1 MKKYLSFLL
10 CFLLVVTC
18 MVVMPAAAEPEE
30 TDIFAERIADG
41 GFESASDGAQLIS
54 GVWDKRG
61 TATAEVTSAD
71 AHSGTMSALLKPG
84 GSTTAGGTEGLL
96 AKSAITVT
104 EEDFGDYFLVEA
116 YMKAAS
122 ATPAEGLRGRVGVR
136 VSSSNLKQSAG
147 FNLSNEEWTRVYYIL
162 QANESEYSGGYKPM
176 FGIYQNSKDADATF
190 KGETAEIYVDDLSM
204 RRVKAAD
211 VATPSGAQSI
221 PLPEDES
228 VTETYTTEVLNE
240 FGDNQVSQNRVV
252 WSLQEEAA
260 GVSIDPATG
269 VLTVT
274 KDAAPGTVNIIATQ
288 DGVASEPLSVSL
300 TGNIFANILTAD
312 GTFESLEAGA
322 NLFSNGWQARGSKP
336 AGPTAVVTDADGY
349 NDSAKAALL
358 TPGGATNSGGAE
370 GIIEEN
376 ALPITLEDNLDEFY
390 IIEAYM
396 KAASATP
403 ADSLRGK
410 VALRCNNGSTLLQS
424 SQVQLS
430 NTEWARVYYIFQINE
445 KDFNTG
451 GYKAVFGVHQSGSGT
466 NAGDDCAVYIDNA
479 SVSIVKAAS
488 LSKPSGKTEIP
499 LPGSDP
505 VEETYKVDVF
515 NEFGDQSVS
524 TKRLVWSLQEEVEGV
539 SINPAT
545 GVLTVTSEASIGTV
559 HIVAEEDGI
568 QSEAL
573 EVALIDSP
581 PEASEVSITDGGNN
595 LLTGHYTYTDNHE
608 EANSRY
614 RWLRGTDLED
624 IDNWEV
630 VMSGNCTASALPT
643 YTVTENDYNNYL
655 VFEIT
660 PVSTVEPVTGT
671 AVRSEPY
678 LLPVAPV
685 ASNVTV
691 EGGGVIGRELTGT
704 YVYSDANETEA
715 DQKDESTY
723 RWLYSSTEDGNYQP
737 ISGAT
742 DKTYTVTADMAGKY
756 IKFEVTPKNSAPAG
770 DKGVPVTSDPVY
782 VTSANQAPVVTDVRI
797 TGNLDVSSIITGAYE
812 FSDPDGD
819 DEGQSRY
826 QWYFCDT
833 ADGEFEEIPGE
844 NARSLV
850 IPELYAGKFI
860 KFEVTP
866 VDKFDL
872 AGTTVQSEAVQIR
885 AALRNSLFVAL
896 DGSDEND
903 GSLEEPYAT
912 VEKARDTIRDWKANG
927 LIPEGGVT
935 VYIRGGLYHLSQ
947 TFELTEED
955 SGTAD
960 MPIVYR
966 PYGDEKVTFSGGY
979 DMKLSQFQPVNGDM
993 KNRLKSVDAQN
1004 AVVVANLADL
1014 GIDDVEAV
1022 STDKSGNRYNLY
1034 APMMEM
1040 DGERM
1045 NLARYPNSDLRTDR
1059 PNVKVTRTSAPPI
1072 VTYTDEAFSTW
1083 TYQPDQIWY
1092 LGYWQY
1098 EWAAEYV
1105 QGTIDSS
1112 AKTLTFTTDFNYDS
1126 LSANYSAPIRAFNIY
1141 EEIDEPGEWYIDRA
1155 NGKLYIYPVDGSNA
1169 DSTVTMT
1176 HVDFDLFQLNN
1187 ASNITLQGLE
1197 IKGSRGYGVVID
1209 GGTNNK
1215 VENCD
1220 IHLFENKAVDI
1231 KGVNSYNNGVNNSKI
1246 YHCGFGAA
1254 NLNGGD
1260 TASLT
1265 LSENYITNSEIFDF
1279 SMMREVYAPGV
1290 GLGGAGNILS
1300 HNDIYN
1306 CAHQAVSLSG
1316 VLNVIEYNK
1325 LHNVC
1330 RNAADMG
1337 AIYLGRRLTDQENTI
1352 RYNHF
1357 YDVGDFGTKSFYSC
1371 CVFTDDGDCN
1381 TVVYGN
1387 VAGPNVPNSQIFK
1400 VHGGAN
1406 NRFYNNLLLD
1416 APRVFYQSAWDKG
1429 RWYDSMFG
1437 TRLQTFANSAKIAFA
1452 NELWLE
1458 KWPYLADL
1466 KDSTSKNDIPYV
1478 DVYPNEMSKNV
1489 YIYVDEAPH
1498 STSQY
1503 SISGGDVTGVKTNLQ
1518 FQGEQYKSMVKDW
1531 DGGNYTLT
1539 DAAYAEIRKSIP
1551 EFETIPFEAIGPVS
1565 SSNAAPT
1572 ARNVKIFR
1580 DTGKQN
1586 TLIGSYT
1593 YYDSERDL
1601 EGESIYKWYVADQ
1614 NQESSFKLIDGAN
1627 ERTFTYTDEYADKF
1641 IKFEVT
1647 PKDSLGNAGTPVRS
1661 EATQLISS
1669 KDGLLVMIQTAE
1681 ELLNAAVEG
1690 SGLGEYP
1697 KDAIEA
1703 FKQIIDDA
1711 KDVYEDEGSDI
1722 TAIER
1727 QASLLQAGTETFQK
1741 ARVQSFASDMT
1752 SGVVEIPDDLTDMD
1766 LNFTNLTGELTLQT
1780 DILPAGTIRL
1790 VINGKE
1796 VTITVPAATPL
1807 ADGKLT
1813 IRAMTESTSEE
1824 VGDSYVVFMVGTSS
1838 DTFAQPLN
1846 VTVSGAAGNRLRMVE
1861 NGQLVEI
1868 AGSTTSGQNLVF
1880 PLVKGGEIAVYGSV
1894 VLNGD
1899 ASLNSITVNDQVITC
1914 VAGQYDYSVEL
1925 PYGTKKATVSA
1936 ATNNANATVKV
1947 TQPSKLPGTAKI
1959 AVTAQDGT
1967 AKATYTVSITI
1978 AKRDATPTPS
1988 PTPDT
1993 PVIIPPSG
2001 SGNGGGNGGTY
2012 IPGSGSILGS
2022 GNSSESNQNETNS
2035 IFKDTAGHWAQAD
2048 IEELF
2053 GRGIVAG
2060 VTADTFEPERQIT
2073 RAEFATLVVKALGLS
2088 DSTSA
2093 GFADVAEGTW
2103 YFDSVNTAANAGLI
2117 VGSDGYFRPDDVIT
2131 REEMAVIVA
2140 KAYALCGGETG
2151 ESGAIDRFSDKD
2163 QIASWAQASVDIV
2176 TGAGLIS
2183 GMTPS
2188 TFSGQNFTT
2197 RAQAAAVIRRML
2209 RAVNK

>member
-10 CFLLVVTC
+10 CFLLVITC
-18 MVVMPAAAEPEE
+18 MVVMPAAAEPEGS
-30 TDIFAERIADG
+30 DIFAERIADG
-41 GFESASDGAQLIS
+41 GFETAADGAALIPS
-54 GVWDKRG
+54 VWAKRG
-61 TATAEVTSAD
+61 NATAAATNVAS
-71 AHSGTMSALLKPG
+71 HSGSMSALLKPG
-84 GSTTAGGTEGLL
+84 GSTTAGGTEELL
-96 AKSAITVT
+96 ASSPITVT
-104 EEDFGDYFLVEA
+104 EDDFGDYYLVEA

-136 VSSSNLKQSAG
+136 VTGSILKQGAG
-147 FNLSNEEWTRVYYIL
+147 FDLNNEEWTRVYYIL
-162 QANESEYSGGYKPM
+162 EANKSEYVDGYKPM
-176 FGIYQNSKDADATF
+176 FGIYQNSKNADDTF

-204 RRVKAAD
+204 RRIKAAE
-211 VATPSGAQSI
+211 VATPSGVQSI
-221 PLPEDES
+221 SVPEGES

-240 FGDNQVSQNRVV
+240 FGNNQVSQNRVV
-252 WSLQEEAA
+252 WSLQEAAA

-274 KDAAPGTVNIIATQ
+274 KDAAPGTLNILATQ
-288 DGVASEPLSVSL
+288 DGIASEPLSVSL
-300 TGNIFANILTAD
+300 TGNIFANIIAAD
-312 GTFESLEAGA
+312 GSFESLAVGA
-322 NLFSNGWQARGSKP
+322 NVLSNNGWDARGSNPAKP
-336 AGPTAVVTDADGY
+336 TVVVTDNGY
-349 NDSAKAALL
+349 NSAKSALL
-358 TPGGATNSGGAE
+358 TPAGTTNSGGAE
-370 GIIEEN
+370 GIIEKN
-376 ALPITLEDNLDEFY
+376 TLPITLEDNLDEFY
-390 IIEAYM
+390 LVEAYM
-396 KAASATP
+396 KAASETP
-403 ADSLRGK
+403 DDGLRGK
-410 VALRCNNGSTLLQS
+410 VALRCNNGATLLQGP
-424 SQVQLS
+424 QVALS
-430 NTEWARVYYIFQINE
+430 NTEWTRVHYIFQVNA
-445 KDFNTG
+445 KDFNTQ
-451 GYKAVFGVHQSGSGT
+451 GYKVVFGVHQNKNSV
-466 NAGDDCAVYIDNA
+466 GDDFAVYIDDA
-479 SVSIVKAAS
+479 SVKIVRAAN
-488 LSKPSGKTEIP
+488 LSKPSGSVEIP

-505 VEETYKVDVF
+505 VEETYTVDVF

-524 TKRLVWSLQEEVEGV
+524 TKRLVWSLQEEAAGV

-545 GVLTVTSEASIGTV
+545 GVLTVTKEASVGKV
-559 HIVAEEDGI
+559 HIVVEEDGI
-568 QSEAL
+568 RSEAL
-573 EVALIDSP
+573 EVALVDSP
-581 PEASEVSITDGGNN
+581 PEASEVSISDGSNN

-624 IDNWEV
+624 IDSWEA
-630 VMSGNCTASALPT
+630 VMSGTCTASNLPT

-660 PVSTVEPVTGT
+660 PVSTVEPITGT
-671 AVRSEPY
+671 TVRSEPY

-685 ASNVTV
+685 ASDVAI
-691 EGGGVIGRELTGT
+691 EGGAVIGRELTGT

-723 RWLYSSTEDGNYQP
+723 RWLYSSTVDGDYQP

-742 DKTYTVTADMAGKY
+742 GKTYTVAADMAGKY

-770 DKGVPVTSDPVY
+770 DKGLPVASDPVY
-782 VTSANQAPVVTDVRI
+782 VTSANQAPVASDVRI
-797 TGNLDVSSIITGAYE
+797 TGNLDVSSIITGAYG

-819 DEGQSRY
+819 DEGQSKY

-844 NARSLV
+844 TARSLV

-860 KFEVTP
+860 KFKVTP
-866 VDKFDL
+866 VDKFGL
-872 AGTTVQSEAVQIR
+872 AGTSVQSEAVQIR

-912 VEKARDTIRDWKANG
+912 LEAARDTIREWKANG
-927 LIPEGGVT
+927 QMPEGGVT

-947 TFELTEED
+947 TFALTEED

-993 KNRLKSVDAQN
+993 KNRLKSADAQN
-1004 AVVVANLADL
+1004 AVVVADLADL
-1014 GIDDVEAV
+1014 GIDEVEPV

-1059 PNVKVTRTSAPPI
+1059 PNVKVTRTGAPPV
-1072 VTYTDEAFSTW
+1072 VTYSDETFSTW

-1112 AKTLTFTTDFNYDS
+1112 AKTLTFTTEFNYNK
-1126 LSANYSAPIRAFNIY
+1126 LSANYSAPVRAFNIY
-1141 EEIDEPGEWYIDRA
+1141 EEIDEPGEWYIDHA
-1155 NGKLYIYPVDGSNA
+1155 TGKLYLYPVAGSNA

-1187 ASNITLQGLE
+1187 ASNVTLQGLE

-1209 GGTNNK
+1209 GGSNNK

-1231 KGVNSYNNGVNNSKI
+1231 KGDSSYHNGVNNSKI

-1254 NLNGGD
+1254 NLNGGV

-1265 LSENYITNSEIFDF
+1265 LSENYISNSEIFDF

-1290 GLGGAGNILS
+1290 GVGGAGNILS

-1337 AIYLGRRLTDQENTI
+1337 VIYLGRRLTDQGNTI

-1406 NRFYNNLLLD
+1406 NHFYNNLLLD
-1416 APRVFYQSAWDKG
+1416 APRVFYQNAWDKG

-1437 TRLQTFANSAKIAFA
+1437 TRLQTFADSAKTAFA

-1489 YIYVDEAPH
+1489 YIYVNEEPH
-1498 STSQY
+1498 PTSQY
-1503 SISGGDVTGVKTNLQ
+1503 SISSGSGGEVTGVKTNLQ

-1539 DAAYAEIRKSIP
+1539 DAAYTEIRKSIP

-1565 SSNAAPT
+1565 TSNTAPV

-1586 TLIGSYT
+1586 TLVGSYT

-1601 EGESIYKWYVADQ
+1601 EGESVYKWYVADQ
-1614 NQESSFKLIDGAN
+1614 NQENGYKLIDGAN

-1647 PKDSLGNAGTPVRS
+1647 PKDFWGNAGTPVRS

-1681 ELLNAAVEG
+1681 ELLDAAVEG

-1697 KDAIEA
+1697 KDAIDA
-1703 FKQIIDDA
+1703 FKQIIEDA

-1722 TAIER
+1722 SAIER

-1741 ARVQSFASDMT
+1741 ARIQSFVSDMT
-1752 SGVVEIPDDLTDMD
+1752 TGMVEIPDDLTDMD

-1780 DILPAGTIRL
+1780 NTLPAGTIRL

-1796 VTITVPAATPL
+1796 VTITVPAPTPL
-1807 ADGKLT
+1807 AAGKLV

-1861 NGQLVEI
+1861 NGQLIEI
-1868 AGSTTSGQNLVF
+1868 AGATTSGQNLVF

-1899 ASLNSITVNDQVITC
+1899 TSLKSITVNDQVITC

-1925 PYGTKKATVSA
+1925 PYGTKKATLSA
-1936 ATNNANATVKV
+1936 ATNNANATAKI

-1967 AKATYTVSITI
+1967 TKATYTVSITI

-1993 PVIIPPSG
+1993 PVILPPSG
-2001 SGNGGGNGGTY
+2001 NGNGGTY

-2022 GNSSESNQNETNS
+2022 GSSGESNQNVTNA

-2048 IEELF
+2048 IEELY

-2073 RAEFATLVVKALGLS
+2073 RAEFATLAVKALGLS

-2093 GFADVAEGTW
+2093 GFADVTEGAW
-2103 YFDSVNTAANAGLI
+2103 YFDSVNAAANAGLI

-2131 REEMAVIVA
+2131 REEMAVIIA
-2140 KAYALCGGETG
+2140 KAYALCGGEAG

-2163 QIASWAQASVDIV
+2163 QIASWAQASVDMV

-2188 TFSGQNFTT
+2188 TFGGQNFTT

-2209 RAVNK
+2209 RAVNQ